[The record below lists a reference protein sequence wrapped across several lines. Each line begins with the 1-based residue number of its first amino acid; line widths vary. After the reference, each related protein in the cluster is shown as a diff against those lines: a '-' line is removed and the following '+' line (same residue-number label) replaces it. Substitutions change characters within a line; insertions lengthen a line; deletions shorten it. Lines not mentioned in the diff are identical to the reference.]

1 MPVYTI
7 EGPDNRTFN
16 IEGPA
21 GVSEKDLF
29 AAVQQHIQQ
38 EERAAK
44 KAERQ
49 SEIAALRKQA
59 EEAALQAEKPIPEG
73 GFKAAF
79 GAGKE
84 QAIADATRLL
94 GRTGVMNTEEAEASA
109 QAREK
114 KVGETF
120 KGTEEGWLENPWL
133 KFKETL
139 GGSLPYVIAPAA
151 AAAATAALPLTGT
164 AATVGAAGAATL
176 ASLGQ
181 FTGSNLTTQVKGE
194 TESGVAGKNLADTNL
209 ANALAAAVP
218 QALLDTAANMFMP
231 GIQKV
236 FRRAGKEITEDAAKA
251 IAERTLRQ
259 KAVDYGLGITKTAGI
274 QGGTEA
280 AQEYLNRLQAGLPT
294 DNQQAYDSYVEN
306 FIGGAVL
313 GGVGRAILPESK
325 GKVAEKPAGETTPQ
339 YTSQGDMFPDE
350 LRQAQETVSGMQG
363 PAAPEAPAP
372 VEPTPTGPAP
382 QQGELDLGG
391 QDLFGAAPFQP
402 EPIAPENMQLPGTT
416 SEATAEQG
424 AAPAGQGALPLVGGR
439 TAQQAS
445 IENYVAQQNADAVGY
460 AQIQREERER
470 IAREQNT
477 TATKL
482 KEQARLKF
490 ESDLTEQLNQL
501 ESTRDKTEE
510 QARLAVLLPLIE
522 NPGITNIPKAFDR
535 ALRTMGGFNP
545 QFTERERSLIQRA
558 YDVRGAE
565 DQTTRPTDRTPN
577 EMDVYKESRQE
588 PQQIG
593 LPGFAAPKG
602 SRAAPV
608 AEEPAAPES
617 DMTVDQASVDYL
629 FLPKIAAVGKKILGK
644 DLSNPADRAIVVEE
658 LQKARNEYAK
668 RSDPRSRTTVKR
680 INEILSQSPF
690 IRSQGELRGPRGGV
704 FAPYPQPKT
713 TRLYRAESSPNDSKS
728 SIPDWAKDSEG
739 YRNTLAASNRWFTD
753 DINEANWY
761 LKNEYPGGRLTFI
774 DVPTADVEQYRIS
787 NLQNKTGGKDAK
799 DNPAAYSRR
808 PEVEFFIPSDLAN
821 TRKDYVGRTKKTDNA
836 SVEKKTTPAATPA
849 AATPAPAAETPAP
862 VEKKTTPKTEPK
874 AAPTHPASKRP
885 GLVTEAL
892 VATMNSKG
900 MHGIKDA
907 GLRKVLADAG
917 IVDKQ
922 GVTDRGMELVRKL
935 SGKSLPNGQS
945 MTADRVAGFI
955 NEALA
960 NTAENLIP
968 PNAKNLEAEFVSPLA
983 AALDANTVSALRS
996 NNLGAALT
1004 NLAANLRGILNT
1016 FAKALPKLLS
1026 GVQVKVVD
1034 NLKDASGKAVPGMFD
1049 PDTNTLMLD
1058 SKTGMNSHTL
1068 LHEAGH
1074 AALHK
1079 ILDSKS
1085 GAFYTQMKK
1094 LFDDVKGVLN
1104 TSYGAR
1110 DIHEFASEAMSN
1122 NGFRMQLSMIH
1133 PDGSQINALQK
1144 FYNIVRNIFRGLMGM
1159 KSQSIET
1166 ALDRADKALMSVLDP
1181 NSNLKTAADV
1191 YARGIGGDLN
1201 AMFEGGIRPILEN
1214 IPGLNRERVDNIHR
1228 FFASTAPNL
1237 TKAAVRMSLP
1247 LQALVDVARSK
1258 IPMADKILDLIKLHN
1273 GGVDKITKMLEPIRN
1288 QFSDWQKKQTQEMI
1302 DRFDTMVSESTL
1314 QKVDPSKTAEE
1325 AAESYK
1331 ADPDK
1336 VQIWKDMQPEWNKLG
1351 KDGQKIYT
1359 DMRDAYKTL
1368 YRKIVDLTEIR
1379 LTDKFGNEGKA
1390 INGAVQKLI
1399 EARGLID
1406 PYFPLA
1412 RKGNFWLS
1420 YNLYNEKTNTFEHA
1434 LEAFETPAA
1443 RDREIA
1449 LAEATAA
1456 EMQEKANKDPNIK
1469 AGDPRLDAT
1478 ARLGIERYSKLT
1490 NASFRDAPSGS
1501 FINSLFKTLEANNVD
1516 DDLKEQIM
1524 NLYINALPESSL
1536 AQTLRVRKGTLGF
1549 KTDAIAVFADRA
1561 YNLGRQI
1568 TNIEYG
1574 ARLAQARAELQE
1586 YAKERKTDDV
1596 IAGYAD
1602 ELSKRI
1608 DFAINPDVSNLSRVA
1623 TSFGFAWTL
1632 GGNISAAVVNGLQTV
1647 VVTLPYLSGRYG
1659 WRESMT
1665 ALTSAGRTF
1674 FGSGLSMQQVDLLG
1688 NNSKIKAGLSMENID
1703 FSDPKLPK
1711 ELKQLETLV
1720 SVAGERGQ
1728 LNRSLTYDML
1738 AVSDKGAQAN
1748 INKVLGWT
1756 FHQTE
1761 KFNRQVALIAAYNLE
1776 LNRLEKKP
1784 KDFEK
1789 SMNASQREV
1798 AAAEQAVYLAD
1809 MTNGGVAANEAP
1821 RIAQNSLGRVL
1832 LMYKRYGATMYYL
1845 QFKTA
1850 FDALHALN
1858 PADRVEAKKQ
1868 IAGIFGS
1875 AALMTGVRGVPMF
1888 GIAAM
1893 AYDLFK
1899 DKEDDDLETAV
1910 RKYVKETAYNGALT
1924 GLTGMEIGSRG
1935 RLNDLIFKQDN
1946 FNEPGTAN
1954 WFIEKVGGPVV
1965 STAKRVYKGF
1975 EAIQEGYIQR
1985 GVEQMLPSGMGNAF
1999 KAMRYATE
2007 GTQTRRGDVIT
2018 GEVSAWNVAGQALGF
2033 APADY
2038 VRQNELNQFEKS
2050 KDKRIGEERTALLQR
2065 ANVSLHQNDTDTF
2078 SETME
2083 AIQKYNQLH
2092 PNKAITMDTM
2102 RQSRQQFMKKTASM
2116 VNGVTYDPKRRAEI
2130 LADLA
2135 EFDD

>member
-1 MPVYTI
+1 MPIFTI
-7 EGPDNRTFN
+7 EGPDNKLYD
-16 IEGPA
+16 IEAPEGTP
-21 GVSEKDLF
+21 EKNLL
-29 AAVQQHIQQ
+29 AIANNYRQE

-49 SEIAALRKQA
+49 SELAALRKQA

-94 GRTGVMNTEEAEASA
+94 GRTGVMNTEQAEASA

-194 TESGVAGKNLADTNL
+194 AESGVAGKNLADTNL

-460 AQIQREERER
+460 AQIQRDERER
-470 IAREQNT
+470 IATEQNT
-477 TATKL
+477 TAAKL

-501 ESTRDKTEE
+501 NLTRDKTEE
-510 QARLAVLLPLIE
+510 QARLAVLLPIIE

-565 DQTTRPTDRTPN
+565 DQITRPTDRTPN

-617 DMTVDQASVDYL
+617 DMTVDQAAVDYL
-629 FLPKIAAVGKKILGK
+629 FLPKNAAVRQNILGK
-644 DLSNPADRAIVVEE
+644 DLSDPAQRATVVDE
-658 LQKARNEYAK
+658 LKKARDAFAT
-668 RSDPRSRTTVKR
+668 RSDPRSRTAVKR

-704 FAPYPQPKT
+704 FAPYPQPKAPKQGGT
-713 TRLYRAESSPNDSKS
+713 NA
-728 SIPDWAKDSEG
+728 
-739 YRNTLAASNRWFTD
+739 NTGTAAQPAAQPAASQQGMGVDST
-753 DINEANWY
+753 
-761 LKNEYPGGRLTFI
+761 G
-774 DVPTADVEQYRIS
+774 VPAGTTA
-787 NLQNKTGGKDAK
+787 T
-799 DNPAAYSRR
+799 
-808 PEVEFFIPSDLAN
+808 PSTAG
-821 TRKDYVGRTKKTDNA
+821 V
-836 SVEKKTTPAATPA
+836 STPADTGLGGADLGA
-849 AATPAPAAETPAP
+849 KSNAPAAKNQSAP

-874 AAPTHPASKRP
+874 AAATKQAEPAAPKTAATKQAEPAAPAAVPAHPAAKRP
-885 GLVTEAL
+885 SEVMNAL
-892 VATMNSKG
+892 VDSMQKG
-900 MHGIKDA
+900 LAGIKEA
-907 GLRKVLADAG
+907 GLRKAFADAG
-917 IVDKQ
+917 LADKN
-922 GVTDRGMELVRKL
+922 GATSKGMELVRKL
-935 SGKSLPNGQS
+935 SGKSLTVGES
-945 MTADRVAGFI
+945 MTSDKAARFI
-955 NEALA
+955 NEAFA
-960 NTAENLIP
+960 NNAENLIP
-968 PNAKNLEAEFVSPLA
+968 PNTKNLEAEFVSPLA

-1026 GVQVKVVD
+1026 GVQVQVVD

-1201 AMFEGGIRPILEN
+1201 AMFEGGIRPILEAT
-1214 IPGLNRERVDNIHR
+1214 PGLNRERVDNIHR

-1258 IPMADKILDLIKLHN
+1258 IPMADKIFDLIKLHN

-1288 QFSDWQKKQTQEMI
+1288 QFSDWQKKQTPEMV
-1302 DRFDTMVSESTL
+1302 DRFNNIVSESTL

-1443 RDREIA
+1443 RDRAIA
-1449 LAEATAA
+1449 EAEATAA
-1456 EMQEKANKDPNIK
+1456 EMQEKASTDPNIK

-1608 DFAINPDVSNLSRVA
+1608 DFAINPDVSSLSRVA

-1647 VVTLPYLSGRYG
+1647 IVTLPYLSGRYG

-1858 PADRVEAKKQ
+1858 PANRVEAKKQ

-1985 GVEQMLPSGMGNAF
+1985 GVEQMLPSGMGNAL
-1999 KAMRYATE
+1999 KAMRYASE

-2038 VRQNELNQFEKS
+2038 VRQNELNQFAKS
-2050 KDKRIGEERTALLQR
+2050 KDKRIGEERTLLLQR

>member
-1 MPVYTI
+1 
-7 EGPDNRTFN
+7 
-16 IEGPA
+16 
-21 GVSEKDLF
+21 L
-29 AAVQQHIQQ
+29 
-38 EERAAK
+38 
-44 KAERQ
+44 
-49 SEIAALRKQA
+49 
-59 EEAALQAEKPIPEG
+59 IP
-73 GFKAAF
+73 
-79 GAGKE
+79 
-84 QAIADATRLL
+84 
-94 GRTGVMNTEEAEASA
+94 
-109 QAREK
+109 
-114 KVGETF
+114 
-120 KGTEEGWLENPWL
+120 
-133 KFKETL
+133 
-139 GGSLPYVIAPAA
+139 
-151 AAAATAALPLTGT
+151 
-164 AATVGAAGAATL
+164 
-176 ASLGQ
+176 
-181 FTGSNLTTQVKGE
+181 
-194 TESGVAGKNLADTNL
+194 
-209 ANALAAAVP
+209 
-218 QALLDTAANMFMP
+218 
-231 GIQKV
+231 
-236 FRRAGKEITEDAAKA
+236 
-251 IAERTLRQ
+251 
-259 KAVDYGLGITKTAGI
+259 
-274 QGGTEA
+274 
-280 AQEYLNRLQAGLPT
+280 
-294 DNQQAYDSYVEN
+294 
-306 FIGGAVL
+306 
-313 GGVGRAILPESK
+313 
-325 GKVAEKPAGETTPQ
+325 
-339 YTSQGDMFPDE
+339 
-350 LRQAQETVSGMQG
+350 
-363 PAAPEAPAP
+363 
-372 VEPTPTGPAP
+372 
-382 QQGELDLGG
+382 
-391 QDLFGAAPFQP
+391 
-402 EPIAPENMQLPGTT
+402 
-416 SEATAEQG
+416 
-424 AAPAGQGALPLVGGR
+424 
-439 TAQQAS
+439 
-445 IENYVAQQNADAVGY
+445 
-460 AQIQREERER
+460 
-470 IAREQNT
+470 
-477 TATKL
+477 
-482 KEQARLKF
+482 
-490 ESDLTEQLNQL
+490 
-501 ESTRDKTEE
+501 
-510 QARLAVLLPLIE
+510 
-522 NPGITNIPKAFDR
+522 
-535 ALRTMGGFNP
+535 
-545 QFTERERSLIQRA
+545 
-558 YDVRGAE
+558 
-565 DQTTRPTDRTPN
+565 
-577 EMDVYKESRQE
+577 
-588 PQQIG
+588 
-593 LPGFAAPKG
+593 
-602 SRAAPV
+602 
-608 AEEPAAPES
+608 
-617 DMTVDQASVDYL
+617 L
-629 FLPKIAAVGKKILGK
+629 FL
-644 DLSNPADRAIVVEE
+644 
-658 LQKARNEYAK
+658 
-668 RSDPRSRTTVKR
+668 
-680 INEILSQSPF
+680 
-690 IRSQGELRGPRGGV
+690 
-704 FAPYPQPKT
+704 
-713 TRLYRAESSPNDSKS
+713 
-728 SIPDWAKDSEG
+728 
-739 YRNTLAASNRWFTD
+739 
-753 DINEANWY
+753 
-761 LKNEYPGGRLTFI
+761 
-774 DVPTADVEQYRIS
+774 
-787 NLQNKTGGKDAK
+787 
-799 DNPAAYSRR
+799 
-808 PEVEFFIPSDLAN
+808 
-821 TRKDYVGRTKKTDNA
+821 
-836 SVEKKTTPAATPA
+836 
-849 AATPAPAAETPAP
+849 
-862 VEKKTTPKTEPK
+862 
-874 AAPTHPASKRP
+874 
-885 GLVTEAL
+885 
-892 VATMNSKG
+892 
-900 MHGIKDA
+900 
-907 GLRKVLADAG
+907 
-917 IVDKQ
+917 
-922 GVTDRGMELVRKL
+922 
-935 SGKSLPNGQS
+935 
-945 MTADRVAGFI
+945 
-955 NEALA
+955 
-960 NTAENLIP
+960 
-968 PNAKNLEAEFVSPLA
+968 
-983 AALDANTVSALRS
+983 
-996 NNLGAALT
+996 
-1004 NLAANLRGILNT
+1004 LN
-1016 FAKALPKLLS
+1016 
-1026 GVQVKVVD
+1026 
-1034 NLKDASGKAVPGMFD
+1034 
-1049 PDTNTLMLD
+1049 
-1058 SKTGMNSHTL
+1058 
-1068 LHEAGH
+1068 
-1074 AALHK
+1074 
-1079 ILDSKS
+1079 
-1085 GAFYTQMKK
+1085 FYTQMKK

-1133 PDGSQINALQK
+1133 PDGTHINALQK
-1144 FYNIVRNIFRGLMGM
+1144 FYNIVRNILRSLMGM

-1166 ALDRADKALMSVLDP
+1166 ALDRTDKALMSVLDP

-1201 AMFEGGIRPILEN
+1201 AMFEGGIRPILEA
-1214 IPGLNRERVDNIHR
+1214 IPGLNREHVDNIHR

-1258 IPMADKILDLIKLHN
+1258 IPMADKIFDLIKLHN
-1273 GGVDKITKMLEPIRN
+1273 GAADKITKMLEPIRN
-1288 QFSDWQKKQTQEMI
+1288 QFNDWQKKQTPEMI
-1302 DRFDTMVSESTL
+1302 DRFNNMVSESTL

-1331 ADPDK
+1331 ANPDK

-1443 RDREIA
+1443 RDRAVAE
-1449 LAEATAA
+1449 AEATAA
-1456 EMQEKANKDPNIK
+1456 EMQEKASTDPNIK

-1490 NASFRDAPSGS
+1490 NATFRDAPSGS

-1549 KTDAIAVFADRA
+1549 KTDAVAVFADRA

-1608 DFAINPDVSNLSRVA
+1608 DFAINPDVSNISRMA

-1647 VVTLPYLSGRYG
+1647 IVTLPYLSGRYG

-1674 FGSGLSMQQVDLLG
+1674 FGSGLSVQQIDLLG

-1703 FSDPKLPK
+1703 FSDPNLSK

-1738 AVSDKGAQAN
+1738 GVSDRGVQAN

-1798 AAAEQAVYLAD
+1798 AAAEQALYLAD

-1850 FDALHALN
+1850 FNALQALD

-1965 STAKRVYKGF
+1965 STAKRVYKGY
-1975 EAIQEGYIQR
+1975 ESIQEGYIQR

-2038 VRQNELNQFEKS
+2038 VRQNELNQFAKS
-2050 KDKRIGEERTALLQR
+2050 KDKRIGEERTLLLQR

-2078 SETME
+2078 SDTME

>member
-1 MPVYTI
+1 MPIFTI
-7 EGPDNRTFN
+7 EGPDNKLYD
-16 IEGPA
+16 IEAPEGTP
-21 GVSEKDLF
+21 EKNLL
-29 AAVQQHIQQ
+29 AIANNYRQE

-49 SEIAALRKQA
+49 SELAALRKQA

-94 GRTGVMNTEEAEASA
+94 GRTGVMNTEQAEASA

-477 TATKL
+477 TAAKL

-501 ESTRDKTEE
+501 NLTRDKTEE
-510 QARLAVLLPLIE
+510 QARLSVLLPIIE

-602 SRAAPV
+602 TRAAPV

-617 DMTVDQASVDYL
+617 DMTVDQAAVDYL
-629 FLPKIAAVGKKILGK
+629 FLPKNAAVRQNILGK
-644 DLSNPADRAIVVEE
+644 DLSDPAQRATVVAE
-658 LQKARNEYAK
+658 LKKARDAFAT
-668 RSDPRSRTTVKR
+668 RSDPRSRTAVKR

-704 FAPYPQPKT
+704 FAPYPQSKAPKQGGT
-713 TRLYRAESSPNDSKS
+713 NA
-728 SIPDWAKDSEG
+728 
-739 YRNTLAASNRWFTD
+739 NTGTAAQPAAQPAASQQGMGVDST
-753 DINEANWY
+753 
-761 LKNEYPGGRLTFI
+761 G
-774 DVPTADVEQYRIS
+774 VPAGTTA
-787 NLQNKTGGKDAK
+787 T
-799 DNPAAYSRR
+799 
-808 PEVEFFIPSDLAN
+808 PSTAG
-821 TRKDYVGRTKKTDNA
+821 V
-836 SVEKKTTPAATPA
+836 STPADTGLGGADLGA
-849 AATPAPAAETPAP
+849 KSNAPAAKNQSAP

-874 AAPTHPASKRP
+874 TAATKQAEPAAPKTAATKQAEPAAPAAVPAHPAAKRP
-885 GLVTEAL
+885 SEVMNAL
-892 VATMNSKG
+892 VDSMQKG
-900 MHGIKDA
+900 LAGIKEA
-907 GLRKVLADAG
+907 GLRKAFADAG
-917 IVDKQ
+917 LADKN
-922 GVTDRGMELVRKL
+922 GATSKGMELVRKL
-935 SGKSLPNGQS
+935 SGKSLTVGES
-945 MTADRVAGFI
+945 MTSDKAARFI
-955 NEALA
+955 NEAFA
-960 NTAENLIP
+960 NNAENLIP
-968 PNAKNLEAEFVSPLA
+968 PNTKNLEAEFVSPLA

-1026 GVQVKVVD
+1026 GVQVQVVD

-1647 VVTLPYLSGRYG
+1647 IVTLPYLSGRYG

-1946 FNEPGTAN
+1946 FNEPGTTN

-1985 GVEQMLPSGMGNAF
+1985 GVEQMLPSGMGNAL
-1999 KAMRYATE
+1999 KAMRYASE

-2038 VRQNELNQFEKS
+2038 VRQNELNQFAKS
-2050 KDKRIGEERTALLQR
+2050 KDKRIGEERTLLLQR